1 MSDGASE
8 GDAVGLGDGNE
19 EGAGVGFNEGGDE
32 LGEEDGA
39 AVDGRAV
46 DGIEDGE
53 GDGMNEGSA
62 EGCDV
67 VGCGD
72 TEGAGVG

>member
-1 MSDGASE
+1 M
-8 GDAVGLGDGNE
+8 GLGDGRR
-19 EGAGVGFNEGGDE
+19 EGAGVGFKEGGDE

-46 DGIEDGE
+46 DGICEGI
-53 GDGMNEGSA
+53 GDGMNEGSG

-67 VGCGD
+67 VGYGEID
-72 TEGAGVG
+72 GAGVG